1 MKIFTLM
8 FLLPILCFGIMKPTE
23 DFIIGV
29 DLSTLYE
36 IEKQGGK
43 FYENGIQKDCLE
55 ILKDNGVNWIRL
67 RIWNDP
73 TDENGEPLGGGN
85 CNYMNMTQIAQ
96 RAKMLGMKVLI
107 DFHYSDWWADPGKQN
122 KPKAWENLHDD
133 ALKKA
138 VYEYTRDVLVYM
150 KDHQA
155 LPDMVQIGNELN
167 NGFLWPDGK
176 ISGKDAGGF
185 DGLASLLKEA
195 VRAVREVDPKIKVM
209 IHLAEGGNSSLFK
222 WFFDSIVER
231 KVDFDVIGASYYPYW
246 HGALQDLSSNLNYVS
261 LRYGKDVV
269 VAETAYAW
277 TLEDEDGYPNIF
289 GPDQISG
296 YKPTV
301 KGQTSFLRDLIR
313 VIRSVPEDKGLGF
326 FYWEGAWIPVKD
338 VGWKSGE
345 GNPWENQTLFDFH
358 GNLLSSVQVFKDSS
372 LPSEGEFE
380 IEEVAPVRIEIFSKE
395 EFKLPEYVK
404 VTFKDDSIRS
414 LKVKWNEISKE
425 LAAGEYVVEGTILEL
440 GKQVQAKISVKDKE
454 NYMLNPSFESG
465 EFGPWQVNGE
475 QKAIK
480 VVRADPAQNAH
491 HGIYAVNYWLDKP
504 FEFELY
510 QIVTDIPNGI
520 YEVSMWIQGSG
531 GDLVQLKV
539 SDYGGQDKT
548 ITIANNGWLK
558 WSNPKIS
565 NIQILTNRIR
575 ISVIVKANAGNWGW
589 IDQFELV
596 KR

>member
-8 FLLPILCFGIMKPTE
+8 LLLPLLCFGIMKPTE

-73 TDENGEPLGGGN
+73 ADENGEPLGGGN

-96 RAKMLGMKVLI
+96 RAKILGMKVLI

-150 KDHQA
+150 KDRQA

-195 VRAVREVDPKIKVM
+195 VKAVREVDPKIKVM

-231 KVDFDVIGASYYPYW
+231 KVDFDIIGASYYPYW
-246 HGALQDLSSNLNYVS
+246 HGTLQDLSSNLTYVS

-301 KGQTSFLRDLIR
+301 KGQTSFLRDLIK

-326 FYWEGAWIPVKD
+326 FYWEGAWIPVKG

-372 LPSEGEFE
+372 LSSEGEFE

-414 LKVKWNEISKE
+414 LKVKWNEIPKE
-425 LAAGEYVVEGTILEL
+425 LTVGEYVVEGTILEL

-480 VVRADPAQNAH
+480 LVRADPAQNAH

-510 QIVTDIPNGI
+510 QIVTDIPNGT

-539 SDYGGQDKT
+539 SDYGGQDRT

-565 NIQILTNRIR
+565 DIQILTNRIR